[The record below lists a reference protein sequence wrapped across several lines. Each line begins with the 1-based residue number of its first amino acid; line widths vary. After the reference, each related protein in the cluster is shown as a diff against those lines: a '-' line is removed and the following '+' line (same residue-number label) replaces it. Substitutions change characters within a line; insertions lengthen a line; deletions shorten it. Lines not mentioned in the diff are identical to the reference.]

1 MENAHLIPFEGK
13 EIRKAWHDEQ
23 WYFSIID
30 IIEILTDSKDP
41 SNYWT
46 MLKKRENQLSR
57 HCIKFKFQALDGKLR
72 PSECANVKGA
82 LIIIMSIPSP
92 KVYSLKLWIAQAG
105 EEKLNKLDNFT
116 SLPTLVLSHSQSNK
130 NVAIYE
136 PKTYLMQ
143 DTFRGY
149 YKIGKSKD
157 PKVREG
163 TLQAEVPT
171 IELLHVIESD
181 IEAYLHKKFNSKR
194 LRGEWFDLSKADVN
208 YIKSY

>member
-1 MENAHLIPFEGK
+1 MDNQLAIFEQK
-13 EIRKAWHDEQ
+13 EIRSVEHNGEM
-23 WYFSIID
+23 YFSVID
-30 IIEILTDSKDP
+30 IVGILAESANP
-41 SNYWT
+41 QSYWGQ
-46 MLKKRENQLSR
+46 LKKREPHLLTI
-57 HCIKFKFQALDGKLR
+57 CIKLKFQALDGKSY
-72 PSECANVKGA
+72 PSDCVNVKGA

-92 KVYSLKLWIAQAG
+92 KVYTLKLWVAQAG
-105 EEKLNKLDNFT
+105 EEKLNKLDN
-116 SLPTLVLSHSQSNK
+116 SITLSTLILNHSQNNK
-130 NVAIYE
+130 SIATYE

-171 IELLHVIESD
+171 IELLHVIQSD
-181 IEAYLHKKFNSKR
+181 IEIYLHKKFDSKR
-194 LRGEWFDLSKADVN
+194 LRGEWFDLSEADVN